1 MIAHSL
7 TDSITVNL
15 TSFEVH
21 RLELPSGRPF
31 GDCTCT
37 CETLDVLALRL
48 ESNHGHQGWGF
59 GQTISKGTFTRPAPY
74 IVPMPSL
81 AEIRADFELTVWPV
95 LQGQSP
101 FALILH
107 RPALFAAYTAIDQ
120 AIRMALWDLMAQNV
134 GLPLY
139 RFLGA
144 TAPDNR
150 VQAYGSGLDFP
161 LSEEDAVAVFR
172 RFVQRGFRAIK
183 VKVGHPD
190 PNRDLRRLQ
199 AVRDA
204 VGDEIEIAIDA
215 NEAWSCD
222 EAIQRIRFFEEEGI
236 RLSYVEDP
244 LHHDD
249 LAGMVRLNAT
259 IELDVVG
266 HDYLVDTRQVRRLV
280 EGKALS
286 RVRVLPDIDFA
297 RACADI
303 ATDFGVPLIFGN
315 SPFEMS
321 VHAAVALPSVDR
333 LEFSDLAWNVLPSSP
348 VRFENGYAIAPSQP
362 GIGVEPN
369 SDMLREFSRP

>member
-1 MIAHSL
+1 MSSYPI
-7 TDSITVNL
+7 TYPITVNL
-15 TSFEVH
+15 TSFELH

-37 CETLDVLALRL
+37 CETLDILALRL
-48 ESNHGHQGWGF
+48 ESNQGHQGWGF

-81 AEIRADFELTVWPV
+81 AEIRADFERTVWPV

-101 FALILH
+101 FALLLH
-107 RPALFAAYTAIDQ
+107 QPALFAAYTAIDQ
-120 AIRMALWDLMAQNV
+120 AIRMALWDLMAQSV

-139 RFLGA
+139 QFLGA
-144 TAPDNR
+144 KAPDNR

-161 LSEEDAVAVFR
+161 LSEEDAVAIFR

-183 VKVGHPD
+183 VKVGNPD
-190 PNRDLRRLQ
+190 PKRDLRRLQ

-204 VGDEIEIAIDA
+204 AGDEIEMAIDA
-215 NEAWSCD
+215 NEAWSYD
-222 EAIQRIRFFEEEGI
+222 EAIQRIRFFEREGI

-249 LAGMVRLNAT
+249 VAGMVRLNAA
-259 IELDVVG
+259 IELDIVG
-266 HDYLVDTRQVRRLV
+266 HDYLVDLQQVRRLV
-280 EGKALS
+280 ERKALS

-321 VHAAVALPSVDR
+321 VHAAVALPFVDR
-333 LEFSDLAWNVLPSSP
+333 LEFSDLGWNVLPSCP

-369 SDMLREFSRP
+369 PDMLREFSRP

>member
-1 MIAHSL
+1 
-7 TDSITVNL
+7 
-15 TSFEVH
+15 
-21 RLELPSGRPF
+21 
-31 GDCTCT
+31 
-37 CETLDVLALRL
+37 
-48 ESNHGHQGWGF
+48 
-59 GQTISKGTFTRPAPY
+59 
-74 IVPMPSL
+74 
-81 AEIRADFELTVWPV
+81 
-95 LQGQSP
+95 
-101 FALILH
+101 
-107 RPALFAAYTAIDQ
+107 
-120 AIRMALWDLMAQNV
+120 MALWDLMAQNV

-161 LSEEDAVAVFR
+161 LSEEDAVAIFR

>member
-1 MIAHSL
+1 
-7 TDSITVNL
+7 
-15 TSFEVH
+15 
-21 RLELPSGRPF
+21 
-31 GDCTCT
+31 
-37 CETLDVLALRL
+37 LRL
-48 ESNHGHQGWGF
+48 ESNLGHQGWGF

-74 IVPMPSL
+74 IVPMPPL
-81 AEIRADFELTVWPV
+81 AEIRADFERTVWPV
-95 LQGQSP
+95 LHDQNP
-101 FALILH
+101 FVLLLR
-107 RPALFAAYTAIDQ
+107 RPALFAAYTALDQ
-120 AIRMALWDLMAQNV
+120 AIRMALWDLMAQSA

-139 RFLGA
+139 QFLGA
-144 TAPDNR
+144 RAPDNR
-150 VQAYGSGLDFP
+150 VRAYGSGLDFP
-161 LSEEDAVAVFR
+161 HSEEDAVAMFR
-172 RFVQRGFRAIK
+172 RFVQRGFTAIK
-183 VKVGHPD
+183 VKVGHLD
-190 PNRDLRRLQ
+190 PKRDLRRLQ

-204 VGDEIEIAIDA
+204 VGDEIEMAIDA

-222 EAIQRIRFFEEEGI
+222 EAIQRIRFFEKEGI
-236 RLSYVEDP
+236 WLSYVEDP

-249 LAGMVRLNAT
+249 LAGMVRLNAE

-266 HDYLVDTRQVRRLV
+266 HDYLVDPRKVRRLV
-280 EGKALS
+280 ECKALS

-297 RACADI
+297 LACADI

-369 SDMLREFSRP
+369 PDMLREFSRP